1 MAVAPI
7 QPPYRFSVV
16 RFGPLPG
23 PQLLLQVLQALYN
36 IHVGSSK
43 TKQHSNKQPPSA
55 GDSEEKQ
62 LENGASA
69 EEGGCNVTRK
79 YTSSHPNV
87 TRKYTSSHPERRK
100 AARSLC
106 YGYVRLC
113 QAGIA

>member
-1 MAVAPI
+1 M
-7 QPPYRFSVV
+7 V

-43 TKQHSNKQPPSA
+43 TKQHSNKQPPPSA

-69 EEGGCNVTRK
+69 EEGGCNHQEKGSMLT
-79 YTSSHPNV
+79 
-87 TRKYTSSHPERRK
+87 
-100 AARSLC
+100 AANMHVQIKLH
-106 YGYVRLC
+106 VDMH
-113 QAGIA
+113 